1 MSSAGVRS
9 ISALE
14 DFKTILANFE
24 SEAKEALAVTDMAVR
39 RSLEWFQHDLLKQ
52 WQSEFRRREEAVTN
66 ARAELERCRMQSFGD
81 RTPDCTDQKV
91 ALKKAQ
97 TAPGRGG
104 VQDQGGQ
111 EVEPYS
117 RGGSRRIPRSVARV
131 GQHHRGRVAQGRG
144 RLESNARCAG
154 RLHERRGPVGFRRQH
169 GQRRRA
175 NRRAKHG
182 SRRQAPGRGCFSAGG
197 KAAAAV
203 TATRPENVTAEPGCR
218 IRRPVKKAEDRA
230 R

>member
-14 DFKTILANFE
+14 DFKAILANFE

-97 TAPGRGG
+97 M
-104 VQDQGGQ
+104 
-111 EVEPYS
+111 
-117 RGGSRRIPRSVARV
+117 
-131 GQHHRGRVAQGRG
+131 
-144 RLESNARCAG
+144 RLEEAEYKIKAVKKWSRILEEEVG
-154 RLHERRGPVGFRRQH
+154 EYRGPSQELG
-169 GQRRRA
+169 
-175 NRRAKHG
+175 NII
-182 SRRQAPGRGCFSAGG
+182 AGELP
-197 KAAAAV
+197 KAAADLNRMLNALAAYMSV
-203 TATRPENVTAEPGCR
+203 EAPSGSVGSMASGGEPPGVQSSAPGAKPAPAEGSAP
-218 IRRPVKKAEDRA
+218 AEKPPQK
-230 R
+230 

>member
-97 TAPGRGG
+97 T
-104 VQDQGGQ
+104 
-111 EVEPYS
+111 
-117 RGGSRRIPRSVARV
+117 
-131 GQHHRGRVAQGRG
+131 
-144 RLESNARCAG
+144 RLEEAEYKIKAVKKWSRILEEEVG
-154 RLHERRGPVGFRRQH
+154 EYRGPSQELG
-169 GQRRRA
+169 
-175 NRRAKHG
+175 NII
-182 SRRQAPGRGCFSAGG
+182 AGELP
-197 KAAAAV
+197 KAAADLNRMLDALAAYMSV
-203 TATRPENVTAEPGCR
+203 EAPSGSVGSMASSGEPSGVQSTAPGAKPPAADGPAPAEKP
-218 IRRPVKKAEDRA
+218 PQT
-230 R
+230 